1 MFLYLL
7 VDVQSLVAFGDG
19 WRGPDNPTMGCGYV
33 RTGGTH
39 RDGAEMGG
47 GGGVEVILTIIK
59 VVLSVPIMKFNLE
72 LNVVYVTVRTIN
84 SVIHRHAISIK
95 VNGIN
100 MFRIVVSM
108 AWLV

>member
-1 MFLYLL
+1 M
-7 VDVQSLVAFGDG
+7 
-19 WRGPDNPTMGCGYV
+19 
-33 RTGGTH
+33 
-39 RDGAEMGG
+39 
-47 GGGVEVILTIIK
+47 ILTIIK

-95 VNGIN
+95 VNEIN

>member
-1 MFLYLL
+1 
-7 VDVQSLVAFGDG
+7 
-19 WRGPDNPTMGCGYV
+19 MGGEDQTTPLWV
-33 RTGGTH
+33 VVTFEQVVH
-39 RDGAEMGG
+39 IEMGQRWGG

-95 VNGIN
+95 VNEIN

>member
-1 MFLYLL
+1 MSMFKVLWHLE
-7 VDVQSLVAFGDG
+7 
-19 WRGPDNPTMGCGYV
+19 MGGEDQTTPLWV
-33 RTGGTH
+33 VVTFEQVVH
-39 RDGAEMGG
+39 IEMGQRWGG

-95 VNGIN
+95 VNEIN